1 MFYRYLYTPLPT
13 GIHLLKVGN
22 RNTRRRCKI
31 CSKLTIKTLERRH
44 WCCSNFVISNFVRV
58 FLLLTLNMLLPVGLA
73 LPNDW
78 LWIKAK
84 SNECVL
90 KLWPKYIDNSQR
102 TSLWKKYVSTTS
114 DQISHSQPLG
124 QWLLA
129 WMVWEVI
136 ILFEEIGLNSWGY
149 KIHFFG
155 DRVTKTF
162 LME

>member
-1 MFYRYLYTPLPT
+1 MFYRYLNTPLPA
-13 GIHLLKVGN
+13 GIYLLKVGN
-22 RNTRRRCKI
+22 RNTETTCKI
-31 CSKLTIKTLERRH
+31 CSKLTIKTLDRRH
-44 WCCSNFVISNFVRV
+44 WYCSNFVVSNFVRV
-58 FLLLTLNMLLPVGLA
+58 LLTLKMLLPVGLA
-73 LPNDW
+73 LPKDW

-90 KLWPKYIDNSQR
+90 KFWPKYIDKSQR

-124 QWLLA
+124 QWLLV

-136 ILFEEIGLNSWGY
+136 ILFEEVGLNSWGY

-155 DRVTKTF
+155 DWVTKTF

>member
-1 MFYRYLYTPLPT
+1 MFYRYLNTPLPA
-13 GIHLLKVGN
+13 GIYLLKVGN
-22 RNTRRRCKI
+22 RNTKARCKI
-31 CSKLTIKTLERRH
+31 CSKSTIKTLDRRH
-44 WCCSNFVISNFVRV
+44 WYCSNFVVSNFVRV
-58 FLLLTLNMLLPVGLA
+58 LLTLNMLLPVGLA
-73 LPNDW
+73 LPKDW

-90 KLWPKYIDNSQR
+90 KLWLKYIDKSQR